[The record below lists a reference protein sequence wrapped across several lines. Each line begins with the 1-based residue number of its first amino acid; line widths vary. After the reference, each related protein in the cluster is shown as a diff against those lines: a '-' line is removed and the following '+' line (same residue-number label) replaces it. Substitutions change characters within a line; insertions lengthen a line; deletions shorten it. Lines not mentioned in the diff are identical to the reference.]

1 MEVVEKRDD
10 KMASNTSASGRKMQE
25 ATVST
30 TSATH
35 SVENKRTSITILV
48 LGDGALRPWSYHDLR
63 WSFLREASYITLYLV
78 LQRQL
83 RRKELLVL

>member
-48 LGDGALRPWSYHDLR
+48 LGDGALRP
-63 WSFLREASYITLYLV
+63 
-78 LQRQL
+78 
-83 RRKELLVL
+83 